1 MKRFAIIFLIQT
13 CFAIISC
20 AQTAVWKTIHQGNKA
35 FHGKRYETAAEHYN
49 SILKQNAV
57 NTRALYNLGN
67 ARLAQGKI
75 SAADSLFTRVAAND
89 NNAPIRS
96 QANHNRGFIYQR
108 EALSEKNAERKR
120 QLLQQAIAC
129 YKQALR
135 DSPAQ
140 QPSRYNLALCQKQL
154 KDLNDNQPQQQ
165 PQEEPQKQ
173 QQQPKAQLLDKLCT
187 PG

>member
-35 FHGKRYETAAEHYN
+35 FHGKRYETAAEHY
-49 SILKQNAV
+49 
-57 NTRALYNLGN
+57 
-67 ARLAQGKI
+67 
-75 SAADSLFTRVAAND
+75 

-173 QQQPKAQLLDKLCT
+173 QQQPKAEQSKNNSLTNFARQAERQTRKKLNEAKRQRSLIKNW
-187 PG
+187 